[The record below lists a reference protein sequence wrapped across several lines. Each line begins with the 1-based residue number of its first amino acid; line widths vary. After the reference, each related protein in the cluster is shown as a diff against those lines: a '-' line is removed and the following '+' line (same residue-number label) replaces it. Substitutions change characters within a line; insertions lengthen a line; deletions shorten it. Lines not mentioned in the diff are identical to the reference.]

1 MTQRLCD
8 PLPYTVE
15 FEGKTLDINPY
26 FDNVLDVLS
35 VFDDTGRTEEEK
47 VMYAYAVLVRRKS
60 SDIAYQGRVIQHIAE
75 TILFP
80 DKQEKKHNERSFDF
94 IQDAPYIYAAYRQAY
109 GIDLFAEQGRL
120 HWWAFLYLFKG
131 LPENTRMMEIIK
143 IRTQPMPKPT
153 KHNAEYRQALSRAKL
168 QVALKVPQAERERRT
183 RESME
188 AFAEALMKMAQA

>member
-15 FEGKTLDINPY
+15 FEGKTLEITPY

-35 VFDDTGRTEEEK
+35 VFDDTSRTEEEK
-47 VMYAYAVLVRRKS
+47 VMYAYAVLVKRKS
-60 SDIAYQGRVIQHIAE
+60 SDIAYQGRVIRHIAE

-109 GIDLFAEQGRL
+109 GIDLFAEQGSGPFCIYSKACRKTP
-120 HWWAFLYLFKG
+120 A
-131 LPENTRMMEIIK
+131 
-143 IRTQPMPKPT
+143 
-153 KHNAEYRQALSRAKL
+153 
-168 QVALKVPQAERERRT
+168 
-183 RESME
+183 
-188 AFAEALMKMAQA
+188 

>member
-60 SDIAYQGRVIQHIAE
+60 SDI
-75 TILFP
+75 
-80 DKQEKKHNERSFDF
+80 ER
-94 IQDAPYIYAAYRQAY
+94 
-109 GIDLFAEQGRL
+109 
-120 HWWAFLYLFKG
+120 
-131 LPENTRMMEIIK
+131 
-143 IRTQPMPKPT
+143 T
-153 KHNAEYRQALSRAKL
+153 KAG
-168 QVALKVPQAERERRT
+168 
-183 RESME
+183 
-188 AFAEALMKMAQA
+188 

>member
-15 FEGKTLDINPY
+15 FEGKMLDINPY

-60 SDIAYQGRVIQHIAE
+60 SDIAYQGRVIRHIAE

-80 DKQEKKHNERSFDF
+80 DNQEKKTQR
-94 IQDAPYIYAAYRQAY
+94 
-109 GIDLFAEQGRL
+109 
-120 HWWAFLYLFKG
+120 
-131 LPENTRMMEIIK
+131 K
-143 IRTQPMPKPT
+143 I
-153 KHNAEYRQALSRAKL
+153 
-168 QVALKVPQAERERRT
+168 V
-183 RESME
+183 
-188 AFAEALMKMAQA
+188 

>member
-1 MTQRLCD
+1 M
-8 PLPYTVE
+8 
-15 FEGKTLDINPY
+15 
-26 FDNVLDVLS
+26 
-35 VFDDTGRTEEEK
+35 
-47 VMYAYAVLVRRKS
+47 
-60 SDIAYQGRVIQHIAE
+60 
-75 TILFP
+75 
-80 DKQEKKHNERSFDF
+80 
-94 IQDAPYIYAAYRQAY
+94 
-109 GIDLFAEQGRL
+109 
-120 HWWAFLYLFKG
+120 YLFKG

>member
-1 MTQRLCD
+1 M
-8 PLPYTVE
+8 
-15 FEGKTLDINPY
+15 
-26 FDNVLDVLS
+26 
-35 VFDDTGRTEEEK
+35 
-47 VMYAYAVLVRRKS
+47 
-60 SDIAYQGRVIQHIAE
+60 AE

-131 LPENTRMMEIIK
+131 LPENTRMMEIIR

-153 KHNAEYRQALSRAKL
+153 KHNAEYRQALSKAKL
-168 QVALKVPQAERERRT
+168 KWRSRCRRQSGSRRT

-188 AFAEALMKMAQA
+188 AFAKALMKMAQA

>member
-15 FEGKTLDINPY
+15 FEGKTLEINPY

-35 VFDDTGRTEEEK
+35 VFDDASRTEEEK
-47 VMYAYAVLVRRKS
+47 VMYAYAVLVKRKS
-60 SDIAYQGRVIQHIAE
+60 GDMAYQGRVIQHIAE

-109 GIDLFAEQGRL
+109 GIDLFAEQGML

-143 IRTQPMPKPT
+143 IRTQPSTTQSTDRRYPGPSCKWRSRCRRQNGSGVHGNPWKRLPK
-153 KHNAEYRQALSRAKL
+153 R
-168 QVALKVPQAERERRT
+168 
-183 RESME
+183 
-188 AFAEALMKMAQA
+188 